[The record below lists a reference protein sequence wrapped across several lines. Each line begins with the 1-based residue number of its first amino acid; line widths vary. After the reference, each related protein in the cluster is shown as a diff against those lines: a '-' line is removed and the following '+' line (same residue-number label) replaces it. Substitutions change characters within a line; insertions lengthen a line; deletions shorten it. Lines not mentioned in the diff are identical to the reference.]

1 MSDVP
6 DPRVE
11 AANEAPVRPERD
23 FVLYWMIAARRPRF
37 NFALERAVERAKEL
51 GKPLVVLEALR
62 CDYPWASRRLH
73 RFALDG
79 MADNRRR
86 LARAPVLYHPYV
98 EREKGA
104 GKGLLA
110 ALAERAAVV
119 VTDDYP
125 AFFLP
130 RMVAAAAGKLDVRLE
145 RVDSNGILPMAAAD
159 RVFSRAFDFRR
170 FLQRELPGHLA
181 EAPRENPLA
190 RSRLPKLERLP
201 EKIAKRWPAAGE
213 AELGPGSGLLD
224 GLPIDREVA
233 EVATA
238 GGERAAAKLLASF
251 VEEKL
256 ERYDEDSNHPDAA
269 ATSGLSP
276 YLHFGHLSAH
286 QVFAAIVD
294 REDWNPGRL
303 GDGASGARSG
313 WWGMGAGA
321 EAFLDQL
328 VTWRELG
335 FNMCSRRDDHDR
347 YDTLPEWARRTLA
360 EHRDDPREPRYGLA
374 ELAAAATYDPVWNA
388 AQTELAREGRIH
400 NYLRML
406 WGKKILEWSQTPRE
420 ALARMLEL
428 NDRYALD
435 GRDPNSVSGI
445 FWCLG
450 RYDRAWGP
458 ERPIFGKVRYM
469 SSESAKR
476 KLRMRGYLETYG
488 GESGSQAG
496 LFE

>member
-1 MSDVP
+1 MSDIP
-6 DPRVE
+6 GPRLE
-11 AANEAPVRPERD
+11 AANAAPVRPERE
-23 FVLYWMIAARRPRF
+23 FVLYWMIAARRPRW
-37 NFALERAVERAKEL
+37 NFALERAVELAKEL
-51 GKPLVVLEALR
+51 DKPLVVLEALR
-62 CDYPWASRRLH
+62 TDYEWASRRLH
-73 RFALDG
+73 RFVLDG

-86 LARAPVLYHPYV
+86 LARAPVLYFPYV
-98 EREKGA
+98 EREKGG
-104 GKGLLA
+104 GKGLLT
-110 ALAERAAVV
+110 ALGKRAAAVV
-119 VTDDYP
+119 TDAYP

-130 RMVAAAAGKLDVRLE
+130 RMVAAAAERLDVRLE
-145 RVDSNGILPMAAAD
+145 RVDSNGILPMAAPD
-159 RVFSRAFDFRR
+159 RIFSRAFDFRR

-201 EKIAKRWPAAGE
+201 AEIARRWPAATE
-213 AELGPGSGLLD
+213 AELERGSGLLD
-224 GLPIDREVA
+224 GLPIDQEVA
-233 EVATA
+233 ETETE
-238 GGERAAAKLLASF
+238 GGERAAGKLLASF
-251 VEEKL
+251 VEAKL
-256 ERYDEDSNHPDAA
+256 ERYDEESNHPDAG

-286 QVFAAIVD
+286 EVFAAVVE
-294 REDWNPGRL
+294 REGWNPGRL

-313 WWGMGAGA
+313 WWGMGSGA

-335 FNMCSRRDDHDR
+335 FNMCSRRDDYDR
-347 YDTLPEWARRTLA
+347 YDSLPEWARRTLA
-360 EHRDDPREPRYGLA
+360 EHRDDPREPAYGLD
-374 ELAAAATYDPVWNA
+374 ELASAATYDPVWNA
-388 AQTELAREGRIH
+388 AQSELLTTGRIH

-406 WGKKILEWSQTPRE
+406 WGKKILEWSPTPRE
-420 ALARMLEL
+420 ALTAMLHL

-469 SSESAKR
+469 SSDSAVR
-476 KLRMRGYLETYG
+476 KLRMRGYLETHG
-488 GESGSQAG
+488 VEPGPQAG